1 MSLVKTRQEAKRRR
15 WSAVVVRGA
24 RGRQEGLAHTR
35 LLDTT
40 WGGGEE
46 RRGVEGGEGSIGGG
60 GGKGRRECRSMKH
73 KMD

>member
-15 WSAVVVRGA
+15 WRAVVVRGA

-46 RRGVEGGEGSIGGG
+46 RRGGGSIGGG
-60 GGKGRRECRSMKH
+60 GGEGEEGMQVYET
-73 KMD
+73 